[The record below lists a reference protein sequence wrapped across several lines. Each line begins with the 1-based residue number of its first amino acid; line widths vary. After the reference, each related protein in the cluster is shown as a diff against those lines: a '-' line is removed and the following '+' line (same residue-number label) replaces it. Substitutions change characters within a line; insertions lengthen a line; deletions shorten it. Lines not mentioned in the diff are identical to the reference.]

1 MEWLEYARIGGLKVC
16 DSWFYTLGNIV
27 WSTSINN
34 TRHKNRKMPKVL
46 FYSPKAFL
54 TRASKSEGF
63 FEPGTLKP
71 TGLGATDPKLATGV
85 N

>member
-46 FYSPKAFL
+46 FCSPKAFL
-54 TRASKSEGF
+54 TRVIKSEGSF
-63 FEPGTLKP
+63 KPGALKSS
-71 TGLGATDPKLATGV
+71 GLGVIDLKLATGV